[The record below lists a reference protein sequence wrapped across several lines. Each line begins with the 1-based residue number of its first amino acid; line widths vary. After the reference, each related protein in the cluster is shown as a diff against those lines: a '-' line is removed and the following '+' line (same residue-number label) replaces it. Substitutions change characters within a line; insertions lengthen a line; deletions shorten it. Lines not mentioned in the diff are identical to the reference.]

1 MNVNDNEKDTKVE
14 KETPPDV
21 LKWASERLRAILGA
35 SNTDA
40 LEVMYDDVAERY
52 DELTAAMKYDG
63 DVLTVDALTRLVP
76 NRDVRI
82 LDVGCG
88 TGLVGQQLYDKG
100 YRDIHG
106 VDMSAGLLKVLEKKQ
121 IYSKLVKARF
131 DPSTPLQYADG
142 YFDVIISSG
151 VFIPSHLTH
160 TCLPEIIRLLKPG
173 GLSLITTRKNVF
185 DEEMAGI
192 KLKSSFA
199 SLTKD
204 GVLEKISH
212 EEIDYLTDENDGV
225 TPGLILSYKV
235 LQQ

>member
-14 KETPPDV
+14 KEIPTD
-21 LKWASERLRAILGA
+21 LAKWARALREE

-40 LEVMYDDVAERY
+40 LEAKYDDFAEQY
-52 DELTAAMKYDG
+52 DK
-63 DVLTVDALTRLVP
+63 
-76 NRDVRI
+76 
-82 LDVGCG
+82 
-88 TGLVGQQLYDKG
+88 LYDNG

-106 VDMSAGLLKVLEKKQ
+106 VDMSAGSLKVLEKKQ

-142 YFDVIISSG
+142 YFDVIISAG
-151 VFIPSHLTH
+151 VFVPCHLTH
-160 TCLPEIIRLLKPG
+160 ACLPEIIRLLKAG
-173 GLSLITTRKNVF
+173 GHILITTRKNVF

-212 EEIDYLTDENDGV
+212 EEIGYATENDEV

>member
-14 KETPPDV
+14 KEIPTD
-21 LKWASERLRAILGA
+21 LAKWARAFREE

-40 LEVMYDDVAERY
+40 LEAMYDDFAEQY
-52 DELTAAMKYDG
+52 DKMNAALKGTGPVLTA
-63 DVLTVDALTRLVP
+63 DALTRLVT

-88 TGLVGQQLYDKG
+88 TGLVGQQLYDNG

-106 VDMSAGLLKVLEKKQ
+106 VDMSAGSLKVLEKKQ

-142 YFDVIISSG
+142 YFDVIISAG
-151 VFIPSHLTH
+151 VFVPCHLTH
-160 TCLPEIIRLLKPG
+160 ACLPEIIRLLKAG
-173 GLSLITTRKNVF
+173 GHILITTRKNVF

-212 EEIDYLTDENDGV
+212 EEIGYATENDEV